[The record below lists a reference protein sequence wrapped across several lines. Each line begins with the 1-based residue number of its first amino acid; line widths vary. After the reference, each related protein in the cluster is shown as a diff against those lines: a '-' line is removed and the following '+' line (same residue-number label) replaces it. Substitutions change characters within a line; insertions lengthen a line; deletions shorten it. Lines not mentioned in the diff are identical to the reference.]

1 MAHARLEPEQRRDQ
15 DASERSAPGPRRD
28 YDDERL
34 ALIALRRDLIED
46 TVAQVFGV
54 HAPKLQGITR
64 GKAEVAQARQVA
76 MYLTHTVFG
85 LFLSDT
91 GRIFERDRTTVAH
104 ACSVI
109 EDMRD
114 DPVFDRVIELLES
127 VIPAL
132 VLPRVRSCCSH

>member
-1 MAHARLEPEQRRDQ
+1 MGYARLELQRPAERFAQTCTGIDCDGTDW
-15 DASERSAPGPRRD
+15 DAADMAVS
-28 YDDERL
+28 
-34 ALIALRRDLIED
+34 LRRDLIEA
-46 TVAQVFGV
+46 TVAHVFGV
-54 HAPKLQGITR
+54 HAPELHRLSR

-85 LFLSDT
+85 LSLSDT

-114 DPVFDRVIELLES
+114 DSVFDRVIELLEG

-132 VLPRVRSCCSH
+132 VLPRAAVTGAH